1 MRYCSI
7 WLLPVAI
14 CWGWGLGFSSLF
26 GQPPVPADRRQK
38 AREDLQQ
45 GNFRDAYRVFQAL
58 VTDPETAPTELRGDL
73 QGAIQAAT
81 QLGDLKEL
89 DALLECAAQR
99 HEGQWRLLAVIAESW
114 GSIPH
119 SGFVIA
125 GEFQRGHHRGGGEFR
140 SAEGRDRGR
149 ALQLFDRAREL
160 SKGDPDRAGVGRMLL
175 SYAQTLVA
183 RAGGTAAWKLQLLT
197 DLVSLPDYEVAV
209 GFHRGWMSQAN
220 TLGGAPVTR
229 DGKPVYHALPANWGA
244 AVSDGERWRW
254 LLTEAARLDPTAQTE
269 VELTWAMFLQEQFGV
284 QTLASGGFRPL
295 PVVPDQGED
304 PPAEE
309 PFTSG
314 PFALASLGDQ
324 ETLARLANGVRRWEL
339 PDDYNY
345 VRLLKRLAEREPT
358 ARDAFTQRA
367 RENLC
372 REYEFRRQF
381 PRAAEQWKL
390 AIAEYG
396 PGVNDHRQKSLAQ
409 ITGNWGQFEAGK
421 VQAAGPGTTLRY
433 RFRNGRRVDFE
444 ARPIDVARMLQ
455 QVKLYLKGRPKDLDW
470 QQLSLQDLGYRVVT
484 QEGTELLGAPVA
496 NWSLDL
502 APTDGHVDQ
511 EVTVATPLQKAGAY
525 LVTGRLADGNVSRIV
540 VWLADLALVKKPLE
554 NRQWYY
560 VADARTGAPVEDEK
574 VTVEFFGW
582 QAVQAAPNQP
592 GFQVVTQNKAFFA
605 STRGDVALGEKDLPA
620 QLQWLAIATTPKGRL
635 AYLGFSGLWFAPSQD
650 PTFDQ
655 VRALSLTDRPV
666 YRPAQRVHFKFW
678 VQRARYDQPDIA
690 EFAKRPF
697 EVVLRD
703 PRGNEALRQNLTA
716 DEFGGVAGEHELPGG
731 APLGLWH
738 LQILAETGQP
748 VGDGF
753 FRVEEYKKPEYEV
766 AIDAPTKP
774 VRLGEPIEA
783 KIRARYLVGGGV
795 AGAHVRYKVI
805 RTASEQA
812 FYPPGPWDW
821 LYGPGYGCLS
831 SEATWYPGYREW
843 GASRPAPPWWPR
855 PVPIP
860 EVVLDGEAVLDGQG
874 ELVVPI
880 ETSDAKE
887 QHGKSDHRYQITAEV
902 TDGSR
907 RTIVGEGSV
916 LAARNPFDVHAWL
929 DRGFYDTGD
938 TINARVMARTPAG
951 VPVEGRGEL
960 TLLRVTY
967 VATEPL
973 PREEPVRS
981 WELETRENGMA
992 EQRIAASEPGQYRLR
1007 FRLTDTTGTSREG
1020 AVLFVVRG
1028 EKFDAREFRFNDLE
1042 LLTDQRE
1049 YSVGQKVRLMIN
1061 TNRVNASVLL
1071 FVRAANGICP
1081 PPRLIRVQGKSTV
1094 EEIEIVPGDMPNF
1107 FVEAL
1112 TISQG
1117 QVHTVVREVFVPPEK
1132 RVLNVEVKAEA
1143 TELRPG
1149 ERANLHVRLTD
1160 LAGRPFVGSTVISV
1174 YDRAL
1179 DLISGDQ
1186 AIPDIRS
1193 FFWNHRR
1200 SHQPQLESSLSGRFG
1215 NLLRPGEEEMRR
1227 LGLSEEGLIS
1237 LHGVV
1242 EMTAGAAGGMGGVA
1256 AAPMMADGA
1265 PMARGMAAPAMAV
1278 AAAPNAAALAAPV
1291 VRKQFADLAYWTA
1304 ALTTDADGTAR
1315 VEFPMPENL
1324 TGWKVRVWGLGRGT
1338 RVGEGATELVTR
1350 KQLMLRL
1357 QAPRFFVEK
1366 DEVVLSAIIRNDL
1379 PEAKQ
1384 VQVSLETVGE
1394 TLDKAVEPVRQVII
1408 PAGGEQRVDWRVAVL
1423 REGQATVRMLAQA
1436 DIDSDGMEQTF
1447 PVLIHGAPQQQAAS
1461 GVLRPQAEVA
1471 QVRLRVPAERRV
1483 NDSRLEVRVS
1493 PTLAG
1498 AMVDAL
1504 PFLSSYP
1511 HGCTEQTLNR
1521 FLPTVVTRNI
1531 LREMGMDLEQIGRK
1545 RANLNPQELGDP
1557 KIRALDWQRS
1567 LRNPVYDAA
1576 EVSGMVESGVQALTD
1591 MQLSD
1596 GGWGW
1601 FSGFGEVSSP
1611 HTTAVVV
1618 HGLQQAARHD
1628 VALVPRIL
1636 DRGVDWLNR
1645 HQRRQIELLVEGE
1658 NEQTKKPNKRSADDL
1673 DALVFLVLSDA
1684 DRVNPKMREYLLRD
1698 RVQLS
1703 VYAKAL
1709 LGLALHAQRQNAELA
1724 EVLKNIE
1731 QFLVEDAENQTA
1743 WLQLP
1748 EGTAWWYWHGSELEA
1763 NAWYLKL
1770 LSRTDPQSDK
1780 TAGLVKYL
1788 LNNRRHGAYWN
1799 STRDTAYAIE
1809 ALSDYLRASGENRPS
1824 QTIEIWFD
1832 GQPVKSIEV
1841 TPENLFDIDNSWGLQ
1856 GDAVEAGDHTVEI
1869 KRRGGGPV
1877 YFNAYL
1883 STFTLEDQI
1892 GKAGL
1897 ELRVSRQYYKL
1908 TDPAAKTAVAG
1919 DRGQVVEQRVVNY
1932 ERTKLQDL
1940 DELVSGDLVEVE
1952 LEIDSKNDYEYLL
1965 FSDPKGAGFEPVEL
1979 RSGYLGNPL
1988 GAYTEFRD
1996 QEVQFY
2002 IRQLPRGKHSV
2013 SYRMRAEIPGRFS
2026 ALPTQAS
2033 AMYAPELRGNSDE
2046 VRFKI
2051 VDRP

>member
-1 MRYCSI
+1 
-7 WLLPVAI
+7 
-14 CWGWGLGFSSLF
+14 
-26 GQPPVPADRRQK
+26 VP
-38 AREDLQQ
+38 
-45 GNFRDAYRVFQAL
+45 
-58 VTDPETAPTELRGDL
+58 
-73 QGAIQAAT
+73 
-81 QLGDLKEL
+81 
-89 DALLECAAQR
+89 
-99 HEGQWRLLAVIAESW
+99 
-114 GSIPH
+114 
-119 SGFVIA
+119 
-125 GEFQRGHHRGGGEFR
+125 
-140 SAEGRDRGR
+140 
-149 ALQLFDRAREL
+149 
-160 SKGDPDRAGVGRMLL
+160 
-175 SYAQTLVA
+175 
-183 RAGGTAAWKLQLLT
+183 
-197 DLVSLPDYEVAV
+197 
-209 GFHRGWMSQAN
+209 
-220 TLGGAPVTR
+220 
-229 DGKPVYHALPANWGA
+229 
-244 AVSDGERWRW
+244 
-254 LLTEAARLDPTAQTE
+254 
-269 VELTWAMFLQEQFGV
+269 
-284 QTLASGGFRPL
+284 
-295 PVVPDQGED
+295 
-304 PPAEE
+304 
-309 PFTSG
+309 
-314 PFALASLGDQ
+314 
-324 ETLARLANGVRRWEL
+324 
-339 PDDYNY
+339 
-345 VRLLKRLAEREPT
+345 
-358 ARDAFTQRA
+358 
-367 RENLC
+367 
-372 REYEFRRQF
+372 
-381 PRAAEQWKL
+381 
-390 AIAEYG
+390 
-396 PGVNDHRQKSLAQ
+396 
-409 ITGNWGQFEAGK
+409 
-421 VQAAGPGTTLRY
+421 
-433 RFRNGRRVDFE
+433 
-444 ARPIDVARMLQ
+444 
-455 QVKLYLKGRPKDLDW
+455 
-470 QQLSLQDLGYRVVT
+470 
-484 QEGTELLGAPVA
+484 
-496 NWSLDL
+496 
-502 APTDGHVDQ
+502 
-511 EVTVATPLQKAGAY
+511 
-525 LVTGRLADGNVSRIV
+525 
-540 VWLADLALVKKPLE
+540 
-554 NRQWYY
+554 
-560 VADARTGAPVEDEK
+560 
-574 VTVEFFGW
+574 
-582 QAVQAAPNQP
+582 
-592 GFQVVTQNKAFFA
+592 
-605 STRGDVALGEKDLPA
+605 
-620 QLQWLAIATTPKGRL
+620 
-635 AYLGFSGLWFAPSQD
+635 
-650 PTFDQ
+650 
-655 VRALSLTDRPV
+655 
-666 YRPAQRVHFKFW
+666 
-678 VQRARYDQPDIA
+678 
-690 EFAKRPF
+690 
-697 EVVLRD
+697 
-703 PRGNEALRQNLTA
+703 
-716 DEFGGVAGEHELPGG
+716 
-731 APLGLWH
+731 
-738 LQILAETGQP
+738 
-748 VGDGF
+748 
-753 FRVEEYKKPEYEV
+753 
-766 AIDAPTKP
+766 
-774 VRLGEPIEA
+774 
-783 KIRARYLVGGGV
+783 
-795 AGAHVRYKVI
+795 
-805 RTASEQA
+805 
-812 FYPPGPWDW
+812 
-821 LYGPGYGCLS
+821 
-831 SEATWYPGYREW
+831 
-843 GASRPAPPWWPR
+843 
-855 PVPIP
+855 
-860 EVVLDGEAVLDGQG
+860 
-874 ELVVPI
+874 
-880 ETSDAKE
+880 
-887 QHGKSDHRYQITAEV
+887 
-902 TDGSR
+902 
-907 RTIVGEGSV
+907 
-916 LAARNPFDVHAWL
+916 
-929 DRGFYDTGD
+929 
-938 TINARVMARTPAG
+938 
-951 VPVEGRGEL
+951 
-960 TLLRVTY
+960 
-967 VATEPL
+967 
-973 PREEPVRS
+973 
-981 WELETRENGMA
+981 
-992 EQRIAASEPGQYRLR
+992 
-1007 FRLTDTTGTSREG
+1007 
-1020 AVLFVVRG
+1020 
-1028 EKFDAREFRFNDLE
+1028 
-1042 LLTDQRE
+1042 
-1049 YSVGQKVRLMIN
+1049 
-1061 TNRVNASVLL
+1061 
-1071 FVRAANGICP
+1071 
-1081 PPRLIRVQGKSTV
+1081 GKSTV
-1094 EEIEIVPGDMPNF
+1094 EEIEVAPGDMPNF

-1143 TELRPG
+1143 TDLRPG

-1304 ALTTDADGTAR
+1304 ALTTDADGMTR

-1324 TGWKVRVWGLGRGT
+1324 TGWKVRVWGLGQGT

-1350 KQLMLRL
+1350 KQLMVRL

-1379 PEAKQ
+1379 SEAKQ

-1628 VALVPRIL
+1628 VALVPGIL

-1788 LNNRRHGAYWN
+1788 LNNRKHGAYWN

-1841 TPENLFDIDNSWGLQ
+1841 TPENLFDIDNSWALQ

-1892 GKAGL
+1892 RKAGL
-1897 ELRVSRQYYKL
+1897 ELRVRRQYYKL
-1908 TDPAAKTAVAG
+1908 TDPVAKTAVAG
-1919 DRGQVVEQRVVNY
+1919 DRGQVVERRVVKY

-1940 DELVSGDLVEVE
+1940 DELVSGDLVDVE